1 MSDEIDNIKMRAR
14 RTPPSMLELCEYYKK
29 KQALTFGSKEH
40 SDVEENQTGTATSK
54 KQAQLRKRL
63 LGSAAASS
71 SSYEPSESSSS
82 GHMSVHKSRIFSV
95 VREDIPSFLE
105 EACTNLPR
113 VRARKVKI
121 VAVNGRKDG
130 KDEYPSFHSPE
141 STSNKSVQMALCY
154 TKTSNAK
161 QDRYGGTFRRQGQH
175 KCIQELARTTTTAGH
190 DRCGVYWLHFPADP
204 ATHCG
209 VTNVSTPDRTRAT
222 QQTGCQHRPPMWS
235 TRNLS
240 RTKKSRK
247 STAGCL

>member
-54 KQAQLRKRL
+54 EQARLRKRL

-105 EACTNLPR
+105 EACTDLPR

-141 STSNKSVQMALCY
+141 STSNKSVQMA
-154 TKTSNAK
+154 
-161 QDRYGGTFRRQGQH
+161 
-175 KCIQELARTTTTAGH
+175 
-190 DRCGVYWLHFPADP
+190 
-204 ATHCG
+204 
-209 VTNVSTPDRTRAT
+209 
-222 QQTGCQHRPPMWS
+222 M
-235 TRNLS
+235 
-240 RTKKSRK
+240 
-247 STAGCL
+247 